1 MSKILRRLDYSE
13 IYYIFNEKQS
23 CFQGFGP
30 LSMKKL
36 LKTVKQL
43 LFDQER
49 FPALFR
55 ILAALI
61 AGTMLLFKPFAA
73 VRLLSPLSWGFV
85 IAAVLVLFLDG
96 RNSPR
101 KRGRYYFG
109 ALAAALLGALLL
121 MRVRGDYLAS
131 GSIGIWTLLAG
142 AGFLQGVRRPGLP
155 DVDRGFRLGEGVL
168 TLALG
173 AFFLCRF
180 DRSFIESAPLYALT
194 FFAVAAITAAST
206 RWKRNTI

>member
-1 MSKILRRLDYSE
+1 
-13 IYYIFNEKQS
+13 
-23 CFQGFGP
+23 
-30 LSMKKL
+30 
-36 LKTVKQL
+36 
-43 LFDQER
+43 
-49 FPALFR
+49 
-55 ILAALI
+55 
-61 AGTMLLFKPFAA
+61 
-73 VRLLSPLSWGFV
+73 
-85 IAAVLVLFLDG
+85 
-96 RNSPR
+96 
-101 KRGRYYFG
+101 
-109 ALAAALLGALLL
+109 

-194 FFAVAAITAAST
+194 FFAIAAITAAST

>member
-1 MSKILRRLDYSE
+1 
-13 IYYIFNEKQS
+13 
-23 CFQGFGP
+23 
-30 LSMKKL
+30 MKKL

-61 AGTMLLFKPFAA
+61 AGTLLLFKPFAA

-85 IAAVLVLFLDG
+85 IAAVLVLFFDG
-96 RNSPR
+96 RTSPR

-109 ALAAALLGALLL
+109 AQAAALLGALLL

-194 FFAVAAITAAST
+194 FFAIAAITAAST